1 MIELGLVLLVNSGL
15 SSPPFAGGYFVQALP
30 KNPTYPTWVYQFI
43 SRVPNTGL
51 QFVKGLNM
59 GRLEIHCLGSQDA
72 QGADAVTLAY
82 QIDAIL
88 NGYAGNLP
96 DPDATFVSSCVRSD
110 GKDDYYDSFRT
121 YGRMIEY
128 EIQFASTT

>member
-1 MIELGLVLLVNSGL
+1 MIELGLVLLVNAGL
-15 SSPPFAGGYFVQALP
+15 SSPPFQGGYFVQALP
-30 KNPTYPTWVYQFI
+30 SNPTYPTWVWQTI

-51 QFVKGLNM
+51 LFVKGLNM
-59 GRLEIHCLGSQDA
+59 MRFEIHCLGSQDA

-88 NGYAGNLP
+88 NGFAGNLP

-110 GKDDYYDSFRT
+110 VDNRYFDSFRT
-121 YGRMIEY
+121 YGRMLEY
-128 EIQFASTT
+128 ELQFASQT